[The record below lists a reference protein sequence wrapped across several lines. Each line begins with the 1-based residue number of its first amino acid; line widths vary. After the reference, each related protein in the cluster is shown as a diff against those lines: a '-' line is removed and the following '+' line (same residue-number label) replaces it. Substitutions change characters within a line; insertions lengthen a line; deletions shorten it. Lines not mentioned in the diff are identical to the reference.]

1 MWWHGVHL
9 DLPQGLLTSWQ
20 FRGSGYLWIT
30 FSTQPRSWAG
40 GWGQHSLLVAGFAA
54 FQDRAQWPWSGGS
67 KHLPSVW
74 SPDSSAF
81 THFFHPLLLF
91 AELGAGPSW
100 AERIHLQSPSP
111 PAACG
116 DLRFLCSG
124 LFLPLFHFR
133 KTDFSSSKRN
143 IWLMASLKCLRFCD
157 NCLFLKNIFIATFR
171 M

>member
-54 FQDRAQWPWSGGS
+54 FQDRAPWPWSGGS

-74 SPDSSAF
+74 SPRLFS
-81 THFFHPLLLF
+81 FHTLLSPTAPVCRAGSRPF
-91 AELGAGPSW
+91 LGR
-100 AERIHLQSPSP
+100 EDP
-111 PAACG
+111 PAVPIPSCG
-116 DLRFLCSG
+116 MWG
-124 LFLPLFHFR
+124 LKIFVFWLISSSLPLQ
-133 KTDFSSSKRN
+133 KN
-143 IWLMASLKCLRFCD
+143 W
-157 NCLFLKNIFIATFR
+157 FLIIQKEHMINGKLEVPAVLW
-171 M
+171 